1 MSVNCMRLVVV
12 FALANLFC
20 VGGVL
25 GIDTALGAD
34 TARGNEPSA
43 ATAALIADVLAV
55 QSEGVGNEQAQ
66 AAWLRLSRVEV
77 DELPHLLLAI
87 DDANP
92 LAANYLRSALD
103 AVVARAVRQDES
115 ITTEMFEQFVSD
127 RDHAP
132 RARRLAYEWLVRLDP
147 STPQRLL
154 PMMLDDPSV
163 ELRRD
168 AVARVMTRAA
178 ALVSADDDVEA
189 TLAYRVALSGA
200 IDRDQV
206 DQIAES
212 LTKLGT
218 PVDLA
223 RHFGFIQRWKLIGA
237 FDNVGGVGFAAVYPP
252 EKEIDFAAQYEG
264 KDGEVSWSDHASEE
278 TYGNVDLYQAIKR
291 ENGTVA
297 YGATLFD
304 SRQPRDVDIRF
315 GTVNATKIWLNG
327 ELLDANEVYHAN
339 DEMDQYIVRG
349 HMNQGE
355 NTILIKVCQNEQ
367 EESWAQI
374 WKFQLR
380 VCDKAGTAILSA
392 NRPDAGEVARATL
405 FRPVREFRLV
415 GE

>member
-1 MSVNCMRLVVV
+1 M
-12 FALANLFC
+12 
-20 VGGVL
+20 GVL
-25 GIDTALGAD
+25 SVAGVFGAD
-34 TARGNEPSA
+34 TARADKPGGD
-43 ATAALIADVLAV
+43 TAVLIRDVMAV
-55 QSEGVGNEQAQ
+55 ESEGAGNEQAR
-66 AAWLRLSRVEV
+66 AAWLRLSHIGVNEAPR
-77 DELPHLLLAI
+77 LLVAM

-92 LAANYLRSALD
+92 LAANYLRSALE
-103 AVVARAVRQDES
+103 AVVARAVRQGDS
-115 ITTEMFEQFVSD
+115 IPTEVFERFVGD

-147 STPQRLL
+147 STPERLL
-154 PMMLDDPSV
+154 RTMLDDPSV

-168 AVARVMTRAA
+168 AVARVMAKAA
-178 ALVSADDDVEA
+178 DLVAAEDEVEA
-189 TLAYRVALSGA
+189 ALAYRMALSGA

-212 LTKLGT
+212 LNKLGT

-252 EKEIDFAAQYEG
+252 ETEIDFAAQYEG
-264 KDGEVSWSDHASEE
+264 KDGQVSWIDHA
-278 TYGNVDLYQAIKR
+278 TDDMYGNVDLYQAIKR

-297 YGATLFD
+297 YAAARFV
-304 SRQPRDVDIRF
+304 SRAPQDVDVRF

-349 HMNQGE
+349 HLNEGE

-367 EESWAQI
+367 QESWAQI

-380 VCDKAGTAILSA
+380 VCDKGGTAILSA
-392 NRPDAGEVARATL
+392 DRPGKGDVAQTTL
-405 FRPVREFRLV
+405 IRPL
-415 GE
+415 GN